1 MRHSWLKNLRRYLEQ
16 EVRRILRDHYKLEV
30 DKETPV
36 EYYLDFKSDERL
48 LELRDALDR
57 IDRGKFG
64 VCLSCGGPIEIHILK
79 SSPGVQF
86 CETCLE
92 ALQASRSVQ
101 VGASFHHAE
110 N

>member
-1 MRHSWLKNLRRYLEQ
+1 MRHSWLTNLRHYLEQ
-16 EVRRILRDHYKLEV
+16 EVRRILRDHYKVEV

-36 EYYLDFKSDERL
+36 RYYLDFKSDTRL
-48 LELRDALDR
+48 VELRDALER

-86 CETCLE
+86 CGTCLD
-92 ALQASRSVQ
+92 ALQESTSGHMHAE
-101 VGASFHHAE
+101 SFHHA
-110 N
+110 